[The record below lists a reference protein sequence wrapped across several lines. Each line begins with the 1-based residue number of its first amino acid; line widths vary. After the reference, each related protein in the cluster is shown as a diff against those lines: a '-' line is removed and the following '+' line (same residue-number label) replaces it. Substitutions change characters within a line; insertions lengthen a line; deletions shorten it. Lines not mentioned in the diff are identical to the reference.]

1 MNKIYIA
8 AIIAI
13 LVACLTAYVV
23 YATGHTNISPPS
35 TKTAC
40 FTDNGVITAKSEI
53 PHPDFGLFGG
63 GRDYTITFN
72 NATYAVGRDAFYGVK
87 IGDRVSLTRCMY
99 V

>member
-1 MNKIYIA
+1 MNKMIYVTV
-8 AIIAI
+8 IIAI
-13 LVACLTAYVV
+13 LITCLTAYVV
-23 YATGHTNISPPS
+23 YNHGYISPPS

-72 NATYAVGRDAFYGVK
+72 NTTYAVGRDSFYGVK
-87 IGDRVSLTRCMY
+87 MGDRVSLTRCMCK
-99 V
+99 

>member
-1 MNKIYIA
+1 MKSYI
-8 AIIAI
+8 IIAI
-13 LVACLTAYVV
+13 LMVAMILGI
-23 YATGHTNISPPS
+23 YAVSYISPPPI
-35 TKTAC
+35 KTAC

-72 NATYAVGRDAFYGVK
+72 NATYTVGRESFYGVK
-87 IGDRVSLTRCMY
+87 MGDRVSLTRCMY